1 MLAKTDRVGLVR
13 DMNNNALL
21 ASDISMLDSHRE
33 EFRRR
38 QEVANSLNDINI
50 MKEQIQELLRFRDEF
65 QEFKQLLQNHI
76 KRDNQW
82 QALTEQQ
89 LQ

>member
-21 ASDISMLDSHRE
+21 ANDVSVLYSHRE
-33 EFRRR
+33 EFRMR

-65 QEFKQLLQNHI
+65 QEFKLLLQNHI

-82 QALTEQQ
+82 QA
-89 LQ
+89 

>member
-21 ASDISMLDSHRE
+21 ANDISMLDSHRE

-65 QEFKQLLQNHI
+65 QEFKLLLQNHI

-82 QALTEQQ
+82 QA
-89 LQ
+89 

>member
-21 ASDISMLDSHRE
+21 ANDISMLDSHRE

-38 QEVANSLNDINI
+38 QEVSNSLNDINI
-50 MKEQIQELLRFRDEF
+50 MKEQIQELLKFRDEF
-65 QEFKQLLQNHI
+65 QEFKLLLQNHI
-76 KRDNQW
+76 QRDSQW
-82 QALTEQQ
+82 HSQV
-89 LQ
+89 

>member
-21 ASDISMLDSHRE
+21 ANDVSVLYSHRE

-38 QEVANSLNDINI
+38 QEVSNSLNDINI

-65 QEFKQLLQNHI
+65 QEFKQILQNHI

-82 QALTEQQ
+82 QV
-89 LQ
+89 